1 MPVEK
6 KSICK
11 DTYNNY
17 GVQWLKKNYGVQ
29 ESTIIIDIKFQSQS
43 IVKLS
48 TKKINLII
56 YNNFTKFK
64 YDYFS

>member
-29 ESTIIIDIKFQSQS
+29 ESTIIIDIKFQS
-43 IVKLS
+43 
-48 TKKINLII
+48 
-56 YNNFTKFK
+56 
-64 YDYFS
+64 